1 MLRILSSFS
10 FRSLP
15 AVVSLIA
22 CGFACRQPV
31 RPAPEKMMAIPSAD
45 TSAVRQL
52 LRSAKNIAE
61 SLPDSA
67 SEMYDSAW
75 RMSLAAKDTWA
86 ISMSLLGKG
95 NAVSDTD
102 FLLARGYYRQSL
114 RLALA
119 VDSFELAGRAATS
132 AGSTFLQT
140 GPPDSAVKAY
150 MYALDLFSKTDN
162 PTARSSTYNNL
173 AIAFTQ
179 LEQDD
184 KSKEYRMKAI
194 AGYRTAKDTPNLVRS
209 LINMGARLEYP
220 EPIPFFLEAISLS
233 DTSNFPLGK
242 FYARLG
248 IGEMYVTKAN
258 YDSASHF
265 LRQAEAVAERQPVSK
280 QYMSVMYAVMARMYY
295 LQQRYAAARAYFGKS
310 TKIALELGKLDLLEK
325 QYRVLTKV
333 NIMLGLREES
343 VEAFDKFNTYRDSM
357 QDLQVE
363 QSINEMETQYRTA
376 EKDLQLAEQER
387 DLARKQLGIRNRN
400 AGIYALSGIVL
411 LLLVGGG
418 AYLLHIRQNQL
429 LAAQKLLTME
439 REAELEKVQAA
450 MEAEEKE
457 RARIARNLHDG
468 AGSIL
473 SGVKLYLA
481 SLENQ
486 YRGLAGSP
494 AYKDTIGLLN
504 DAVSEIR
511 ETSHNLMPK
520 TLHLEGIHSAI
531 RDYCGKVGR
540 NEQLG
545 VEFLSYGEPTRF
557 DIDFEL
563 MIFRTFQ
570 ELLNNVFKHA
580 QATHV
585 IVQLSFSPDIFSLT
599 VEDDGKGMNG
609 KQGDGIG
616 MFAIHSRVEAFRG
629 TMDVGSSISGTS
641 INLQFPVPATTVSE
655 KIS

>member
-1 MLRILSSFS
+1 MFRILSSFS

-15 AVVSLIA
+15 AVISLVVCA
-22 CGFACRQPV
+22 YACRQPLPV
-31 RPAPEKMMAIPSAD
+31 PETITAVPSAD
-45 TSAVRQL
+45 TAAVRTL
-52 LRSAKNIAE
+52 LRSAKAIAE

-67 SEMYDSAW
+67 SKMYDSAW

-102 FLLARGYYRQSL
+102 FILAREYYRGSL
-114 RLALA
+114 QLALA
-119 VDSFELAGRAATS
+119 VDSFGLAGRAATS

-150 MYALDLFSKTDN
+150 LYALDLYSKTDD

-184 KSKEYRMKAI
+184 KSKEYRRKAI
-194 AGYRTAKDTPNLVRS
+194 AGYRTASDTPNLVRS
-209 LINMGARLEYP
+209 LINMGSRLEYP
-220 EPIPFFLEAISLS
+220 EAIPYFLEAISLS
-233 DTSNFPLGK
+233 DRSNFPLGK

-248 IGEMYVTKAN
+248 IGEMYISKAN

-265 LRQAEAVAERQPVSK
+265 LRQAEAITALQPVSK
-280 QYMSVMYAVMARMYY
+280 PYMSVMYAVMARMYY
-295 LQQRYAAARAYFGKS
+295 LQRQYATSRAYFGKS

-357 QDLQVE
+357 QNLQVE
-363 QSINEMETQYRTA
+363 QSINEMETRYRTA
-376 EKDLQLAEQER
+376 EKDLQLAQQER
-387 DLARKQLGIRNRN
+387 NLARKQLEIRNRN

-411 LLLVGGG
+411 LLIVGGG
-418 AYLLHIRQNQL
+418 TYMLHIRQKQL
-429 LAAQKLLTME
+429 LAAQQLLTME
-439 REAELEKVQAA
+439 REAELVKVQAA

-486 YRGLAGSP
+486 YRDLAGSP

-531 RDYCGKVGR
+531 RDYCEKVGR
-540 NEQLG
+540 SEQLD
-545 VEFLSYGEPTRF
+545 VEFQSYGEPARF

-580 QATHV
+580 QATQV
-585 IVQLSFSPDIFSLT
+585 FVQLSFSPEVFSLT

-609 KQGDGIG
+609 NPGDGIG
-616 MFAIHSRVEAFRG
+616 MFAIHARVEAFRG
-629 TMDVGSSISGTS
+629 TMDVGSSGSGTS
-641 INLQFPVPATTVSE
+641 VHLQFPVPATAVIE